1 MKPPDR
7 DETLRVLGQH
17 RETGEPLT
25 ADELDGL
32 VAGGVTTIEEWEQ
45 RGGGLWWE
53 SASWPEPAQPD
64 RQSADRLSRARRI
77 AEEHDLW
84 GRLAYMDSCPLGC
97 REGGGDLDA
106 VRRYMVV
113 TNTDGG
119 EDGWVEFEETV
130 PAVEDRVNRLLG
142 EEWGLAGVWDLDG
155 EGDDLAPL
163 PVTIIVQIGRPPGEH
178 HDA

>member
-1 MKPPDR
+1 MMRSDR
-7 DETLRVLGQH
+7 DESPRLLEHH

-25 ADELDGL
+25 AEELDGI
-32 VAGGVTTIEEWEQ
+32 VAGGVTTVEEWEQ
-45 RGGGLWWE
+45 RGGGCWWH
-53 SASWPEPAQPD
+53 SPSWPEPAESDSRP
-64 RQSADRLSRARRI
+64 AHRLSRARRT
-77 AEEHDLW
+77 ADEHDLW
-84 GRLAYMDSCPLGC
+84 GPLTYMDSCPLGC
-97 REGGGDLDA
+97 REGGGDADA
-106 VRRYMVV
+106 MRRYMVV
-113 TNTDGG
+113 TSTDGG

>member
-1 MKPPDR
+1 M
-7 DETLRVLGQH
+7 
-17 RETGEPLT
+17 
-25 ADELDGL
+25 
-32 VAGGVTTIEEWEQ
+32 
-45 RGGGLWWE
+45 
-53 SASWPEPAQPD
+53 
-64 RQSADRLSRARRI
+64 I
-77 AEEHDLW
+77 A
-84 GRLAYMDSCPLGC
+84 
-97 REGGGDLDA
+97 
-106 VRRYMVV
+106 